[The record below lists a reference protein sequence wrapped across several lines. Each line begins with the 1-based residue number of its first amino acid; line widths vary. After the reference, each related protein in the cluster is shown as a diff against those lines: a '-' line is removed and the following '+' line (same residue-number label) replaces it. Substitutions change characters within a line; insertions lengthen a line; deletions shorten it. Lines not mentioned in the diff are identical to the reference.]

1 VKPVKK
7 KKQRNEQKISDQE
20 LKIVKNVN
28 PQLYDL
34 FSNENQSGRAEKI
47 QNVRKKLFML
57 NLEFAILRN
66 NSSLMEHLKKNYENV
81 GNNFKKIYLKCEKKL
96 LSRRNPERE
105 LNAQIHLSEIT
116 IGKFNL
122 TK

>member
-1 VKPVKK
+1 MNK
-7 KKQRNEQKISDQE
+7 KKQRNEQEIFNQE

-28 PQLYDL
+28 PQLFDL
-34 FSNENQSGRAEKI
+34 FSNENQSGQSEKI

-66 NSSLMEHLKKNYENV
+66 DQPLVEVLKKHYLNA
-81 GNNFKKIYLKCEKKL
+81 GNNFKKICLKCEKNL
-96 LSRRNPERE
+96 LTLRNPEKE
-105 LNAQIHLSEIT
+105 LNAQIHLSEIA
-116 IGKFNL
+116 IGQFNL